1 MLSRK
6 QEQHLQMSCDEKG
19 LPYLKDRVKAGE
31 TKAENVKGHQGQ
43 ISLEK

>member
-1 MLSRK
+1 
-6 QEQHLQMSCDEKG
+6 MSCDEKG